1 MERGRLCRI
10 LTHAALFLPR
20 PHKRRELDR
29 EGYEL
34 PDQHAAWSEAMV
46 TAGQML
52 QCLGGQLTPHR
63 QVWRMEVVG
72 ESRNTLYVLRINA
85 EKRT

>member
-1 MERGRLCRI
+1 M
-10 LTHAALFLPR
+10 PR
-20 PHKRRELDR
+20 YFFHVIHKRRELDR

-34 PDQHAAWSEAMV
+34 PDEHAAWKEATV
-46 TAGQML
+46 TAGQIL
-52 QCLGGQLTPHR
+52 QGLHGKLTPDR
-63 QVWRMEVVG
+63 EWRIEVVD